1 MWGQSQRGA
10 LAASVAVRLP
20 PLDELVHKW
29 THVEPMLLR
38 ATKRTGCYEPIDLLK
53 GAMSGRYG
61 IWLCESEAGI
71 DAAIVTEIVN
81 YPRKRILEM
90 MFVGGSNMALWLP
103 EAVRVFDEHAKKTG
117 CAHIACLGRR
127 SWGRVWGGELTGD
140 VVVVRGLGDVQ
151 R

>member
-1 MWGQSQRGA
+1 M
-10 LAASVAVRLP
+10 VRLP
-20 PLDELVHKW
+20 PLDELAERWLVIA
-29 THVEPMLLR
+29 PMLLK
-38 ATKRTGCYEPIDLLK
+38 ATRRTGCYEPIDLLK

-61 IWLCESEAGI
+61 IWVCESEAGI
-71 DAAIVTEIVN
+71 DAAVVTEIVD

-90 MFVGGSNMALWLP
+90 MFVGGGNMALWLP
-103 EAVRVFDEHAKKTG
+103 EAIRVFDEHASSAG

-127 SWGRVWGGELTGD
+127 GWARAWGGAATGD